1 MGVPP
6 RPTSSAS
13 SPSSCSYHWCCSSIS
28 TSSSS
33 SLSPSS
39 SSSTTLHR
47 YFKASIIC
55 TDSSLSTFFL
65 FFRPSQ
71 ELQVLYLL
79 LFVSWSCLFGIC
91 NQNDGFFLSR
101 LFVRMM
107 ISLHKSSLSLMPAAI
122 WLDASTNSALLSNRL
137 RRRERLARKQE
148 ELGLIDQWIRKKQE
162 AINTRT
168 MEQLADILS

>member
-1 MGVPP
+1 MFRLGLLHLLPP
-6 RPTSSAS
+6 LPPAPTTGAAPPSLPPLPPPCLLPPLPPPPSTGISRQVLSVLIPPFLPFFSFSALHRNFRY
-13 SPSSCSYHWCCSSIS
+13 CIF
-28 TSSSS
+28 S
-33 SLSPSS
+33 SL
-39 SSSTTLHR
+39 
-47 YFKASIIC
+47 
-55 TDSSLSTFFL
+55 FL
-65 FFRPSQ
+65 G
-71 ELQVLYLL
+71 LVYLE
-79 LFVSWSCLFGIC
+79 FVIKMMV
-91 NQNDGFFLSR
+91 FFLSR